1 MFKTTGDYSKSIP
14 VKTPHFNKD
23 NAKSIEFARDSAYD
37 GIAQAFGKFSV
48 ASIMKRRWLKDVNF
62 KLSSLTK
69 DNKQEFTLDFDYTS
83 YNPSCQINVSF
94 LQVFFN
100 FRKIVKLLNFLKK
113 SDQKCIKKSI

>member
-1 MFKTTGDYSKSIP
+1 MLKTTGDYSKSIP

-37 GIAQAFGKFSV
+37 GIAQALGKFTV
-48 ASIMKRRWLKDVNF
+48 RWLKDVNF

-94 LQVFFN
+94 LP
-100 FRKIVKLLNFLKK
+100 
-113 SDQKCIKKSI
+113 STEY